1 MPKDVGLV
9 VLRAVAAP
17 PSLLYASPKLVI
29 AEAGFCIGVWLFL
42 LEPLA
47 AIIMFFIL
55 HAVAIVLTRKDPH
68 LVEVIQARL
77 RCKRT
82 RNLRPAPGWNRY
94 VP

>member
-1 MPKDVGLV
+1 MSNDVGPV

-17 PSLLYASPKLVI
+17 PSLLYASPKLVM
-29 AEAGFCIGVWLFL
+29 AEAGICLGIWLFL

-47 AIIMFFIL
+47 AIVAFLLL
-55 HAVAIVLTRKDPH
+55 HGVAVVLTRRDPH
-68 LVEVIQARL
+68 LVEVYQAGF

-82 RNLRPAPGWNRY
+82 RNLRPARGNRY